1 MPGPGHGRHPIKVNE
16 DKFFLAMRPFGLYN
30 SGMTITERQKQIL
43 DFVNLFQKR
52 EGFPP
57 SLREICQGIGLVSHG
72 SLIRHIRLLES
83 QGLIKGLPGK
93 KRAWKLVD
101 TQSIKTPSIP
111 VLGQIAAGA
120 PILAQEDTEEHLPIN
135 PSFFGSSEAFA
146 LRVKGDSMIEAH
158 IQDGDIAIIR
168 PQQEADNGSIV
179 AVIIEGTEQ
188 EATLKIFKFTG
199 DQIELRPANKIYDSF
214 IFSGTERS
222 RIKILGKLVGI
233 IRAKP

>member
-1 MPGPGHGRHPIKVNE
+1 
-16 DKFFLAMRPFGLYN
+16 
-30 SGMTITERQKQIL
+30 MTVTDRQKQIL
-43 DFVNLFQKR
+43 DFMRLFQKR

-72 SLIRHIRLLES
+72 SLIRHMRLLES
-83 QGLIKGLPGK
+83 QGLIKGLAGK

-101 TQSIKTPSIP
+101 MQPVDVASIP

-120 PILAQEDTEEHLPIN
+120 PILAQESAEEPLPIT

-168 PQQEADNGSIV
+168 PQPESENGSIV
-179 AVIIEGTEQ
+179 AVIVEGIES
-188 EATLKIFKFTG
+188 EATLKIFRFNN
-199 DQIELRPANKIYDSF
+199 DQIELRPANKFYDSLF
-214 IFSGTERS
+214 FSGLERS

-233 IRAKP
+233 IRVKP

>member
-1 MPGPGHGRHPIKVNE
+1 
-16 DKFFLAMRPFGLYN
+16 
-30 SGMTITERQKQIL
+30 MTVTDRQKQIL
-43 DFVNLFQKR
+43 DFIRLFQKR

-57 SLREICQGIGLVSHG
+57 SLREICQGVGLVSHG

-101 TQSIKTPSIP
+101 TQQIGLPFIP

-120 PILAQEDTEEHLPIN
+120 PILAQESVEEPLPIN

-146 LRVKGDSMIEAH
+146 LRVRGDSMIEAH

-168 PQQEADNGSIV
+168 PQPESENGSIV
-179 AVIIEGTEQ
+179 AVIVEGIES
-188 EATLKIFKFTG
+188 EATLKIFKVND
-199 DQIELRPANKIYDSF
+199 DQIELRPANKVYDSL
-214 IFSGTERS
+214 IFRGLECS
-222 RIKILGKLVGI
+222 RIKILGKLIGV
-233 IRAKP
+233 IRTKP